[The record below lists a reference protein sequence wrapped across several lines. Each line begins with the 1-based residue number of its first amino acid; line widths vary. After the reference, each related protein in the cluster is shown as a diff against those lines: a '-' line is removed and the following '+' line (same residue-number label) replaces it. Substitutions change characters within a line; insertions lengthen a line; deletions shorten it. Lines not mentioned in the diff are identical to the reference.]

1 MTRTSILATLAMLF
15 GSIHTNPA
23 QAAGKLTL
31 YCSMQ
36 YDVCERVANV
46 FGQKYQVD
54 TRFVR
59 HSTGAAL
66 AKIKSEQFLPQA
78 DVWYG
83 GTIEPHFQAGALG
96 LLHAYRSPRQA
107 EILPVFQEL
116 MRQKGE
122 FTSIGYM
129 IIFGLGMNHEKLR
142 QLGISDYPKCMRDLL
157 DPRLKNQVQLPDPRS
172 SGTGYTFLTAAVQLW
187 GEDKA
192 FDYLKALNQNI
203 SQYTKSGV
211 ERTLLSRGEVAV
223 SIGFLSGYAL
233 EKAKGAP
240 VTMQT
245 LCEGTPYSLGGIS
258 ILRNARN
265 LDNAKLFMDW
275 ALSAEA
281 QQLALQDEKIYQ
293 YPTNVNAELSPD
305 APAPEAL
312 NLIPF
317 DFDRFGSDAEA
328 KRLIERWVREVKL
341 N

>member
-1 MTRTSILATLAMLF
+1 MERKSILTTLVMFFSLI
-15 GSIHTNPA
+15 SLHTAN
-23 QAAGKLTL
+23 AAGKLTL

-36 YDVCERVANV
+36 YDVCERVAKA
-46 FGQKYQVD
+46 FGQQYQVD
-54 TRFVR
+54 TQFVR

-66 AKIKSEQFLPQA
+66 AKIKSEQSLPQA

-116 MRQKGE
+116 LRQKGE
-122 FTSIGYM
+122 FTSIAYM
-129 IIFGLGMNHEKLR
+129 IVFGLGMNPDQLDR
-142 QLGISDYPKCMRDLL
+142 LGISDYPKCMRDLL

-187 GEDKA
+187 GEEKA
-192 FDYLKALNQNI
+192 FEYLKALNQNV

-211 ERTLLSRGEVAV
+211 ERTLLARGEVAV

-240 VTMQT
+240 VAMQT
-245 LCEGTPYSLGGIS
+245 PCEGTPYSLGGIS
-258 ILRNARN
+258 ILHNARN

-281 QQLALQDEKIYQ
+281 QELALQDEKTYQ
-293 YPTNVNAELSPD
+293 YPTNVNAKLSPD
-305 APAPEAL
+305 AVDPAAL

-328 KRLIERWVREVKL
+328 KRLIERWTREIKL